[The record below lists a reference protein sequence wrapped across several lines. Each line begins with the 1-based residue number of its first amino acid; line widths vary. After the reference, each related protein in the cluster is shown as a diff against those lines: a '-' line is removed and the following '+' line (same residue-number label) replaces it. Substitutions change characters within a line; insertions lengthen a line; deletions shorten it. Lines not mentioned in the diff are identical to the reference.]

1 MGYVTAVTDRTAL
14 DITNRTSKA
23 FMNVADWARVYGNAE
38 LVNSLTSIMADVLI
52 TFGQLTAPTI
62 TSIPSVTD
70 VNTLAGNIEAT
81 RLAAVADGA
90 TGISTEIKDNYIGGA
105 QGDSPKYTD
114 INLWESTLDAIWIYY
129 DGASLPVCPTL
140 TGDLTVPTG
149 TNVIYV
155 DCLDFANFNVDLQG
169 TANLIII

>member
-1 MGYVTAVTDRTAL
+1 MAYVTAVTDRTAL

-23 FMNVADWARVYGNAE
+23 FMNVADWVRVYGNAE
-38 LVNSLTSIMADVLI
+38 LVNSLTSIMANVLI
-52 TFGQLTAPTI
+52 TFGQLAIPTI
-62 TSIPSVTD
+62 TSIPSVTG

-114 INLWESTLDAIWIYY
+114 INLWESTLDAIWNYY
-129 DGASLPVCPTL
+129 DGASLDVCPTL
-140 TGDLTVPTG
+140 TGNLTITTG
-149 TNVIYV
+149 NQLIVV
-155 DCLDFANFNVDLQG
+155 DCIDIDGFSIILEG
-169 TANLIII
+169 TGIL